1 MVKNNQIYNESY
13 NNTIKRMKRQEIKV
27 DAIITDPPYNISREN
42 NFTSLGRSGIDFGQW
57 DKGFNQ
63 KKWIRTAAP
72 IVKEGGSIIIFND
85 WRNMGIIADALERNG
100 FIVKDILRWKKKNP
114 MPRNVNR
121 RYVTDFELAIWA
133 VKGDKEKWTFN
144 NHKEGY
150 YLRPEFIY
158 SAYVASKKRIHPTQ
172 KSIKLIQDIIK
183 IHTNVGDTIYDPFS
197 GSGSISFAA
206 KKENRNYIGSEINQ
220 DYYLASIERLQK
232 NED

>member
-1 MVKNNQIYNESY
+1 M
-13 NNTIKRMKRQEIKV
+13 RRQNIKV

-42 NFTSLGRSGIDFGQW
+42 NFTSLGRTGIDFGQW
-57 DKGFNQ
+57 DKGFDQ

-72 IVKEGGSIIIFND
+72 IVKDGGSIIIFND

-150 YLRPEFIY
+150 YLRPEFTY

-172 KSIKLIQDIIK
+172 KSVKLIQDIIK
-183 IHTNVGDTIYDPFS
+183 IHTNVGDTVYDPFS
-197 GSGSISFAA
+197 GSGSISLAA
-206 KKENRNYIGSEINQ
+206 KKENRNYLGSEIDY
-220 DYYLASIERLQK
+220 DYYLASIERLAK